1 MKFSE
6 LQEER
11 EREHK
16 KGVITY
22 GYNQNIYMH
31 GIVIMKVTIM
41 YNEYMLI
48 IFSKSSS
55 VRSKK

>member
-16 KGVITY
+16 KGVITETKF
-22 GYNQNIYMH
+22 GAEMVEGPSRDCPTLGSIP
-31 GIVIMKVTIM
+31 
-41 YNEYMLI
+41 
-48 IFSKSSS
+48 
-55 VRSKK
+55 